1 MNSPAKKAIVVGFDG
16 ASMELVKHM
25 VDKGYAPNIAKLI
38 EGGVYREM
46 LGVLPTLTP
55 PGWTTL
61 ATGAWAGTHKVT
73 DFNIRNYESYIPDS
87 IWGINTDLCEAEYI
101 WNAAERCGKIPIL
114 VKQEISWPPT
124 ITKGIQVEG
133 TGPGVSNH
141 AQIAGY
147 HLFVTEHYRGYQI
160 GGEKDSEKVDPSAL
174 QSGRQVDLIKVEAAE
189 GWSNAPES
197 NRPPL
202 EAVLTM
208 QPLTRG
214 QPRMLRGKVGTPRP
228 YYALVYA
235 EGDGGYDRVLVAP
248 ERDANK
254 AFTVLEVRGWSD
266 WWRDSFVIDDEPV
279 EGSVRCK
286 LMVLSENGQH
296 MELFF
301 PQIWPI
307 AGDYTYPESIA
318 QEIYDNVGPF
328 LQNPARD
335 AQGNIDDDTYFEV
348 LDYHFKCLAETSL
361 YLMEKYEWDLLYTE
375 THASDYGNHFVLRQA
390 DPICGAAPDVI
401 ERSYEGLVRTYEL
414 MDRWVGDLMTR
425 MDDDT
430 VFLIVSDHGGTPDQH
445 GRTSVDQ
452 VLEEAGLLAYKTED
466 GTGSRVVDWSR
477 AKACSLGNCNI
488 FVNVKGREPEG
499 IVEPEDFFKV
509 QKEIIAALFEY
520 KHPLTGEH
528 PFVIALTRDD
538 AEMVNLWGELVG
550 DVVFALR
557 PEYDAA
563 HGQQM
568 PSARLGIGA
577 QHAVFVI
584 AGAGVRKGVHLTGQV
599 RQVDVAPTISYLLG
613 IDVPRNAEGGVAY
626 EALEDPNWHLTEI
639 KRLTGEE

>member
-16 ASMELVKHM
+16 ASMELVKQM
-25 VDKGYAPNIAKLI
+25 VDKGHAPNIAKLI
-38 EGGVYREM
+38 ERGVYREM

-73 DFNIRNYESYIPDS
+73 DFNIRNYDSYIDDP

-101 WNAAERCGKIPIL
+101 WNTAERCGKTPIL

-147 HLFVTEHYRGYQI
+147 HLFVTEHYRGYRI
-160 GGEKDSEKVDPSAL
+160 GGEKDPEKVDPSAL
-174 QSGRQVDLIKVEAAE
+174 QSGRQVDLIKVEAAQ

-197 NRPPL
+197 KEPLL
-202 EAVLTM
+202 EAELTM

-214 QPRMLRGKVGTPRP
+214 QPRMLRGKVGIPKP
-228 YYALVYA
+228 YYALIYA

-248 ERDANK
+248 ERDASK
-254 AFTVLEVRGWSD
+254 AFTTMAVRDWSD

-286 LMVLSENGQH
+286 LMVLSENGH
-296 MELFF
+296 HVELFF

-307 AGDYTYPESIA
+307 HGDYTYPESIA

-335 AQGNIDDDTYFEV
+335 AQGKVDDDTYFEV
-348 LDYHFKCLAETSL
+348 LDYHFKCMSETSI
-361 YLMEKYEWDLLYTE
+361 YLMEKYDWDLFHTE
-375 THASDYGNHFVLRQA
+375 THASDYASHFFLRQA
-390 DPICGAAPDVI
+390 DPMCGADPDVV
-401 ERSYEGLVRTYEL
+401 ERSYRGLVRTYQL
-414 MDRWVGDLMTR
+414 MDRWVGDLMTQ
-425 MDDDT
+425 MGDDT
-430 VFLIVSDHGGTPDQH
+430 IFLIVSDHGGTPDQY
-445 GRTSVDQ
+445 GRTSIEK
-452 VLEEAGLLAYKTED
+452 VLVEVGLLAYKADEE
-466 GTGSRVVDWSR
+466 TGEQAVDWSR
-477 AKACSLGNCNI
+477 TKACPLGICNI
-488 FVNVKGREPEG
+488 FVNLKDREPEG

-528 PFVIALTRDD
+528 PFAIALTRED

-577 QHAVFVI
+577 QHCVFI
-584 AGAGVRKGVHLTGQV
+584 MAGPGVKEGVHLKGQV
-599 RQVDVAPTISYLLG
+599 RQVDVAPTISYLMG
-613 IDVPRNAEGGVAY
+613 MDVPRDAEGGVAY

-639 KRLTGEE
+639 RRLTGEA